1 MFGGIKCSLVCII
14 GVLILWC
21 QLRLTSSLKPNLCML
36 HSSDCVFVASFS
48 QSNNDHNSRYRRFF
62 TSQTLQSYP
71 SLIMKVLALLCS
83 LFAIVSASSKPT
95 FVTAKS
101 RALDI
106 RGGAAIGP
114 LDEHLAV
121 QLAKAGA
128 AAYVAG
134 AGSKFVADKTGASSS
149 QVCAFIRV
157 IGCLVSSISFLQ

>member
-1 MFGGIKCSLVCII
+1 
-14 GVLILWC
+14 
-21 QLRLTSSLKPNLCML
+21 
-36 HSSDCVFVASFS
+36 
-48 QSNNDHNSRYRRFF
+48 
-62 TSQTLQSYP
+62 
-71 SLIMKVLALLCS
+71 MKVLALLCS

-106 RGGAAIGP
+106 RGGATIGP

-149 QVCAFIRV
+149 QLADFVTTDLFGLNALCAAFAAGMYGLGDTGFDTLKAYV
-157 IGCLVSSISFLQ
+157 LANALALTLKVLDGGSENAVDTVMDNKVLTASVLAGLYLVYG

>member
-1 MFGGIKCSLVCII
+1 
-14 GVLILWC
+14 
-21 QLRLTSSLKPNLCML
+21 
-36 HSSDCVFVASFS
+36 
-48 QSNNDHNSRYRRFF
+48 
-62 TSQTLQSYP
+62 
-71 SLIMKVLALLCS
+71 MKVLALLCS

-157 IGCLVSSISFLQ
+157 IGCLVSSISFLLISR